1 MISETHRRI
10 TAIAVLLMALG
21 THQAW
26 AQENLFYKH
35 RSDGRLFFQLQNV
48 QSDSSYSVQL
58 VDAVSSQ
65 VVAVVNG
72 FEAGAIPKSLHAVWK
87 PSPELLG
94 IGGLCCWS
102 IHRDG
107 KNISPA
113 VPEVGMP
120 EKFSVAQ
127 AKIKRG
133 LNGITWMQEVPS
145 ISRVF
150 VANRSGM
157 LIAWVKPW
165 GFSGVGSH
173 LASWDF
179 KDSGAVR
186 SYRTDSD
193 IHAFV
198 QRVPLGKRWIVIG
211 DVKYTDR
218 HAGLECLAKVSLPK
232 IPYDFILSLPG
243 ARLAEGKGGEP
254 DAVYHARAGM
264 PVRVHL
270 DRVSKKKMG
279 GRRFEILLFL
289 NGEFIH
295 EEAQGVDPYTFVLP
309 EFTDVSGRHHFTVNI
324 IDYHGNIASKTVA
337 LHFAAKPE
345 NAGPSTKG
353 ISPSP

>member
-1 MISETHRRI
+1 MKSKIVRSI
-10 TAIAVLLMALG
+10 TTIALLLMALG
-21 THQAW
+21 AQQVS
-26 AQENLFYKH
+26 AQEHLFYKH
-35 RSDGRLFFQLQNV
+35 RSDGRIFFQLQNI

-72 FEAGAIPKSLHAVWK
+72 FEPGAVPKALQAEWK
-87 PSPELLG
+87 PAPELLTT
-94 IGGLCCWS
+94 GGLYCWS

-107 KNISPA
+107 ENISPA
-113 VPEVGMP
+113 VPEVAMP

-133 LNGITWMQEVPS
+133 LDGITWTQETPS

-157 LIAWVKPW
+157 LVAWVKPW
-165 GFSGVGSH
+165 GFTGVGSR
-173 LASWDF
+173 LASWNF
-179 KDSGAVR
+179 RDSGAVR

-218 HAGLECLAKVSLPK
+218 HAGLERFAKLALPK

-243 ARLAEGKGGEP
+243 AKLADGKRGSP

-264 PVRVHL
+264 PVRVSL
-270 DRVSKKKMG
+270 DQVSKKKMG

-295 EEAQGVDPYTFVLP
+295 EEAQGVDPYTFILP
-309 EFTDVSGRHHFTVNI
+309 EFTDVSGKHHFTVNI

-337 LHFAAKPE
+337 LHFAPKPG
-345 NAGPSTKG
+345 NAELTTEETDPN
-353 ISPSP
+353 P

>member
-1 MISETHRRI
+1 MIPETHRRI

-21 THQAW
+21 AHQAW
-26 AQENLFYKH
+26 TQENLFYKH
-35 RSDGRLFFQLQNV
+35 RSDGRMFFQLQNV
-48 QSDSSYSVQL
+48 QPDSSYSVQL
-58 VDAVSSQ
+58 IDAVSSQ

-72 FEAGAIPKSLHAVWK
+72 FEAGAVPKSLHAVWK
-87 PSPELLG
+87 PSPELLAAGG
-94 IGGLCCWS
+94 ICCWS

-107 KNISPA
+107 NNISPA
-113 VPEVGMP
+113 VPRVGMP

-243 ARLAEGKGGEP
+243 ARLAEGKVGEP

-337 LHFAAKPE
+337 LHFAAKLE
-345 NAGPSTKG
+345 KTGPSTKG